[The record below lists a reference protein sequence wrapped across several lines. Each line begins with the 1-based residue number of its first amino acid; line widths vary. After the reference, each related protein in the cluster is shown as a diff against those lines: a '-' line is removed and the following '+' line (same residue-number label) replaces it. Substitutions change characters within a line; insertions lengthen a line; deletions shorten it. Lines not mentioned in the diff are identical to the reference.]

1 LTRYSARGGTVHA
14 NKQLT
19 DENYFFTVEEAEM
32 AYYPPQMPLRARV
45 YRYNQVLTEPPAVDT
60 VCSLRFGW
68 QGSAGTQGA
77 VIARNGNG
85 KVSLTCANTYLLFP
99 RGTDLR
105 RPYSFDPNSI
115 ARDSILVGATDGK
128 LYDLLWWEDQWAGFP
143 NEYRVAVVLAVN
155 EPYWTLPVPS
165 EYVLMNPV
173 PEPAVT
179 RAEAQRRGGAGR

>member
-1 LTRYSARGGTVHA
+1 
-14 NKQLT
+14 
-19 DENYFFTVEEAEM
+19 M

-68 QGSAGTQGA
+68 QGSAGTAGSTA
-77 VIARNGNG
+77 SRGGNG
-85 KVSLTCANTYLLFP
+85 KVSLTCANTYILFP

-105 RPYSFDPNSI
+105 RPYSFSPDVV

-143 NEYRVAVVLAVN
+143 NEYRVGVVLVVN
-155 EPYWTLPVPS
+155 TPYWTLPVPS
-165 EYVLMNPV
+165 EYDLLNPV
-173 PEPAVT
+173 PAPAQEWP
-179 RAEAQRRGGAGR
+179 AAQRGWDTER